1 MNNEIYIVCIFKNAD
16 RIVQLHT
23 DKHFYSSVVDIRG
36 CHPVEY
42 KTRILAEQKAKTYS
56 RNSWGCAFACTY
68 EEKIKLEESV
78 SKAYGSEKEERFN
91 ETARQLGITLF
102 KI

>member
-1 MNNEIYIVCIFKNAD
+1 MENKFIVCIFKNAD

-23 DKHFYSSVVDIRG
+23 DNHFYNSLIWLRG
-36 CHPVEY
+36 CRPVEY
-42 KTRILAEQKAKTYS
+42 KTRATAEQKARTYS

-68 EEKIKLEESV
+68 EEKTKLDESISNV
-78 SKAYGSEKEERFN
+78 YGSEKETRFN
-91 ETARQLGITLF
+91 ETAKQLGITLF